1 MRIDKYLWCV
11 RLQKTRSRA
20 TKFIEAGNVKINGEE
35 TKKASRE
42 IRLDQTFSIRVKP
55 IWRTWKVIGIPKS
68 RVGAKLVSDLVRE
81 ITSEEDLAILEEV
94 QRQNRQNRLKGVLG
108 RPTKKNR
115 RDFLLTAS
123 YTVVAVGL

>member
-20 TKFIEAGNVKINGEE
+20 IKFIEAGNVKINDEE

-42 IRLDQTFSIRVKP
+42 IRIDQTFSIRVKP
-55 IWRTWKVIGIPKS
+55 IWRTWKVLEIPKS
-68 RVGAKLVSDLVRE
+68 RVGAKIVPDLIRE
-81 ITSEEDLAILEEV
+81 ITSQEDLAILEEV

-115 RDFLLTAS
+115 RDLDDFWED
-123 YTVVAVGL
+123 

>member
-1 MRIDKYLWCV
+1 MRIDKYIWCV

-35 TKKASRE
+35 TKKSSRE
-42 IRLDQTFSIRVKP
+42 IRIDQTFSIRVKP
-55 IWRTWKVIGIPKS
+55 IWRTWKVLGIPKS
-68 RVGAKLVSDLVRE
+68 RVGAKLVPDLIRE

-94 QRQNRQNRLKGVLG
+94 QRRNRENRLKGMLG

-115 RDFLLTAS
+115 RNLDDFWED
-123 YTVVAVGL
+123 

>member
-68 RVGAKLVSDLVRE
+68 RVGAKLVSNLARE

-115 RDFLLTAS
+115 RDLDDFWED
-123 YTVVAVGL
+123 

>member
-1 MRIDKYLWCV
+1 MRIDKYIWCV

-20 TKFIEAGNVKINGEE
+20 IKFIEAGNLKINGEE

-42 IRLDQTFSIRVKP
+42 IRIDQTFSIRVKP
-55 IWRTWKVIGIPKS
+55 VWRTWKVLEIPKS
-68 RVGAKLVSDLVRE
+68 RVGAKFVPDLISE

-115 RDFLLTAS
+115 RDLDDFWED
-123 YTVVAVGL
+123 

>member
-94 QRQNRQNRLKGVLG
+94 QRQNRENRLKGMLG

-115 RDFLLTAS
+115 RNLDDFWED
-123 YTVVAVGL
+123 

>member
-1 MRIDKYLWCV
+1 MRIDKYIWCV

-20 TKFIEAGNVKINGEE
+20 IKFIEAGNVKINGEE

-42 IRLDQTFSIRVKP
+42 IRIDQTFSIRVKP

-115 RDFLLTAS
+115 RDLDDFWED
-123 YTVVAVGL
+123 

>member
-1 MRIDKYLWCV
+1 MRIDKYIWCV

-42 IRLDQTFSIRVKP
+42 IRIDQTFSIRVKP
-55 IWRTWKVIGIPKS
+55 IWRIWKVLEIPKS
-68 RVGAKLVSDLVRE
+68 RVGAKLVHDLIRE

-94 QRQNRQNRLKGVLG
+94 QRQNRENRLKGVLG

-115 RDFLLTAS
+115 RDLDNFWD
-123 YTVVAVGL
+123 

>member
-1 MRIDKYLWCV
+1 MRIDKYIWCV

-20 TKFIEAGNVKINGEE
+20 IKFIEAGNVKINGEE

-42 IRLDQTFSIRVKP
+42 IRIDQTFSIRVKP
-55 IWRTWKVIGIPKS
+55 IWRTWKVLEIPKS
-68 RVGAKLVSDLVRE
+68 RVGAKLVSDLIRE

-94 QRQNRQNRLKGVLG
+94 KRQNRENRLKGMLG

-115 RDFLLTAS
+115 RNLDDFWED
-123 YTVVAVGL
+123 

>member
-94 QRQNRQNRLKGVLG
+94 QIQNRQNRLKGVLG

-115 RDFLLTAS
+115 RDLDDFWED
-123 YTVVAVGL
+123 

>member
-1 MRIDKYLWCV
+1 MRIDKYIWCV

-20 TKFIEAGNVKINGEE
+20 IKFIEAGNVKINDEE

-42 IRLDQTFSIRVKP
+42 IRIDQTFSIRVKP
-55 IWRTWKVIGIPKS
+55 IWRTWKVLEIPKS
-68 RVGAKLVSDLVRE
+68 RVGAKIVPDLIRE

-94 QRQNRQNRLKGVLG
+94 QRQNRENRLKGMLG

-115 RDFLLTAS
+115 RNLDDFWED
-123 YTVVAVGL
+123 

>member
-20 TKFIEAGNVKINGEE
+20 TKFIETGNVKINGEE

-94 QRQNRQNRLKGVLG
+94 KRQNRENRLKGMLG

-115 RDFLLTAS
+115 RNLDDFWED
-123 YTVVAVGL
+123 

>member
-115 RDFLLTAS
+115 RDLDDFWED
-123 YTVVAVGL
+123 

>member
-94 QRQNRQNRLKGVLG
+94 KRQNRQNRLKGVLG

-115 RDFLLTAS
+115 RDLDDFWED
-123 YTVVAVGL
+123 

>member
-20 TKFIEAGNVKINGEE
+20 IKFIESGNVKINGEE

-42 IRLDQTFSIRVKP
+42 IRVDQTFSIRVNP
-55 IWRTWKVIGIPKS
+55 IWRIWKVLEIPKS
-68 RVGAKLVSDLVRE
+68 RVGAPLVKDLILE
-81 ITSEEDLAILEEV
+81 ITSEEDLALLAEV
-94 QRQNRQNRLKGVLG
+94 QSQNRENRLKGMLG

-115 RDFLLTAS
+115 RDLDDFWED
-123 YTVVAVGL
+123 

>member
-1 MRIDKYLWCV
+1 MRIDKYIWCV

-20 TKFIEAGNVKINGEE
+20 IKFIEAGNVKINGEE

-42 IRLDQTFSIRVKP
+42 IRIDQTFSIRVKP
-55 IWRTWKVIGIPKS
+55 IWRTWKVLEIPKS
-68 RVGAKLVSDLVRE
+68 RVGAKLVPDLIRE

-115 RDFLLTAS
+115 RDLDDFWED
-123 YTVVAVGL
+123 